1 MSTLN
6 ILLLEDD
13 AFDADIII
21 KTLERAGIPV
31 KVQLAIGSDDFRALI
46 THQTFDAILA
56 DNALPQFN
64 ATYALEIANE
74 LHVSVPFILVT
85 GSMSEEY
92 AVEMMKLGAWDYVL
106 KDRLQRL
113 PNALLSAVNKHQLRT
128 ERQKYLD
135 DIIRKEA
142 LMREAEQLAHFGSWE
157 TDLVNHVDRWS
168 DEYYRILG
176 YAPRSIPA
184 SLANFLKHV
193 HPDDYNFVK
202 ANIEAAMGSKD
213 SITFNCRII
222 TNDSVRKFLKLE
234 VVAHHS
240 VTGEM
245 QRLTGIIC
253 DITETIRAQ
262 EKLMRSEANLH
273 TIFDNT
279 DTGYVLLDTHFRILS
294 LNEPMAV
301 FSREQL
307 PTVFKEGGYI
317 LDFYPPE
324 KQNFLLESL
333 TEALSGKTVQYEI
346 PYLQPDETNKWFAT
360 AYHPIGKNTKN
371 MGVIIAQNEI
381 TSRKAL
387 ELQEKMITSDL
398 IQRKNELEQFTY
410 IISHNL
416 RAPVANILGL
426 TNLIKDSENH
436 TPETIFLTEELTN
449 SVKKLDNII
458 IDLNEIIRVK
468 RNVGDI
474 KENVLL
480 SELVDDI
487 IYSIG
492 NAINN
497 KNIDFVCRFEVKSM
511 FTIKSYMHSIFFNLI
526 SNSIKYRQPNSPLI
540 IEIESRKLNN
550 AVEFIFR
557 DNGVGIDLLKKKD
570 HIFGLYKRF
579 HANLAEGKGM
589 GLFMVKTHIEA
600 MGGKIYL
607 KSEVNKGT
615 EFTVWFETH
624 ENSLATNAA
633 AKKATVH
640 QERSHE

>member
-21 KTLERAGIPV
+21 KTLERAGVPV
-31 KVQLAIGSDDFRALI
+31 KVHLAIGSDDFRDLI
-46 THQTFDAILA
+46 TNQMFDAILA

-74 LHVSVPFILVT
+74 LNISIPFILVT
-85 GSMSEEY
+85 GSISEEY
-92 AVEMMKLGAWDYVL
+92 AVEIMKQGAWDYVL
-106 KDRLQRL
+106 KDRMQRL
-113 PNALLSAVNKHQLRT
+113 PNALLSAVNKHQLLT
-128 ERQKYLD
+128 ERKKYLED
-135 DIIRKEA
+135 VIRKEA

-176 YAPRSIPA
+176 YLPNSIPA
-184 SLANFLKHV
+184 SLDNFLKHV
-193 HPDDYNFVK
+193 HKEDFDYVK
-202 ANIEAAMGSKD
+202 ANIDEALNSLEML
-213 SITFNCRII
+213 TFNCRIV
-222 TNDSVRKFLKLE
+222 TTENVVKFLKCE
-234 VVAHHS
+234 VAVRRTP
-240 VTGEM
+240 TGEM
-245 QRLTGIIC
+245 QRLNGIIC
-253 DITETIRAQ
+253 DITETIKAQ
-262 EKLMRSEANLH
+262 EKLMRSEANLN

-294 LNEPMAV
+294 FNQPMAV
-301 FSREQL
+301 FSRDQL
-307 PTVFKEGGYI
+307 PKVFREGGYI

-324 KQNFLLESL
+324 KRKIFLESL
-333 TEALSGKTVQYEI
+333 TEALSGKTVRYEI
-346 PYLQPDETNKWFAT
+346 PYLQTDETNKWFAT
-360 AYHPIGKNTKN
+360 AYHPIAKNNKN
-371 MGVIIAQNEI
+371 LGVILAQNEI
-381 TSRKAL
+381 TLRKAL

-426 TNLIKDSENH
+426 TNLIKDSENL
-436 TPETIFLTEELTN
+436 TPETIFLTDELTN

-474 KENVLL
+474 KENVSL

-492 NAINN
+492 NVINN

-540 IEIESRKLNN
+540 IEIESRRLNN
-550 AVEFIFR
+550 AVEIVFR
-557 DNGVGIDLLKKKD
+557 DNGVGINLVKKKD

-579 HANLAEGKGM
+579 HTDMAEGKGM

-624 ENSLATNAA
+624 ETSLATNAA
-633 AKKATVH
+633 SKNATTH
-640 QERSHE
+640 HERSHE